1 MVGNIP
7 VGNFTDR
14 LNQWAPS
21 FWRRMSQ
28 TQRLIG
34 GGAVVGAIA
43 LGVGL
48 TSWAQQ
54 PEYAKLYENLPP
66 EDSSAVVAKLK
77 ESHVPYQLADNGAT
91 VMVPSKD
98 VLDTRVSLAGQ
109 GIPTGGRV
117 GFEVFDKNIFGMPEF
132 VQKLNYQRALEGELE
147 RTINQ
152 MSGV

>member
-7 VGNFTDR
+7 VSSLTDR
-14 LNQWAPS
+14 INQWSPP

-28 TQRLIG
+28 TQRLIA
-34 GGAVVGAIA
+34 GGAVVGAVA
-43 LGVGL
+43 LAIGL

-77 ESHVPYQLADNGAT
+77 ESHVPYQLADGGAT
-91 VMVPSKD
+91 VMVPSRE
-98 VLDTRVSLAGQ
+98 VLDTRITLAGQ

-117 GFEVFDKNIFGMPEF
+117 GFEVF
-132 VQKLNYQRALEGELE
+132 
-147 RTINQ
+147 
-152 MSGV
+152 